1 MAKRGVTVFVT
12 SDGARSLRVWLL
24 SWLPRF
30 PGSLERPLQKQLL
43 EGRHGKAEPRW
54 NPLHLEGVRCTR
66 SADMID
72 TKLTTNGHAPPI
84 PQARL
89 AAEVERG
96 RLTRSRMIYSRL
108 IGALFLLGFL
118 SYGIG
123 SGLVT
128 SLVGGSNFLS
138 AVAASQTLLL
148 VGAFLMFL
156 NTGVDLGKGILFFP
170 ILEKHSKRTAL
181 AYLTTMIVEVVLLDV
196 GVLALLMIV
205 PLAKHAGEAGAQ
217 TIGSVLVQSNA
228 MAYQMGEMT
237 LGVGAVVLCVL
248 LFRTRLIPR
257 WLAISGLIGYPILV
271 TGTIAEIFG
280 IHIGL
285 YLTIPGFFFELVLPF
300 WLFFKGFQPE
310 AYRGLAVNN
319 RSLQEA

>member
-1 MAKRGVTVFVT
+1 
-12 SDGARSLRVWLL
+12 
-24 SWLPRF
+24 
-30 PGSLERPLQKQLL
+30 
-43 EGRHGKAEPRW
+43 
-54 NPLHLEGVRCTR
+54 
-66 SADMID
+66 MID

-84 PQARL
+84 PQARIG
-89 AAEVERG
+89 AEVELG
-96 RLTRSRMIYSRL
+96 RLTRSRMMYSRL

-196 GVLALLMIV
+196 GVLTLLMIV

>member
-1 MAKRGVTVFVT
+1 ME
-12 SDGARSLRVWLL
+12 L
-24 SWLPRF
+24 
-30 PGSLERPLQKQLL
+30 
-43 EGRHGKAEPRW
+43 
-54 NPLHLEGVRCTR
+54 
-66 SADMID
+66 
-72 TKLTTNGHAPPI
+72 
-84 PQARL
+84 
-89 AAEVERG
+89 G
-96 RLTRSRMIYSRL
+96 RLTRSRMMYSRL

-196 GVLALLMIV
+196 GVLTLLMIV

>member
-1 MAKRGVTVFVT
+1 
-12 SDGARSLRVWLL
+12 
-24 SWLPRF
+24 
-30 PGSLERPLQKQLL
+30 
-43 EGRHGKAEPRW
+43 
-54 NPLHLEGVRCTR
+54 
-66 SADMID
+66 MID

-196 GVLALLMIV
+196 GVLTLLMIV

-228 MAYQMGEMT
+228 KAYQMGEMT